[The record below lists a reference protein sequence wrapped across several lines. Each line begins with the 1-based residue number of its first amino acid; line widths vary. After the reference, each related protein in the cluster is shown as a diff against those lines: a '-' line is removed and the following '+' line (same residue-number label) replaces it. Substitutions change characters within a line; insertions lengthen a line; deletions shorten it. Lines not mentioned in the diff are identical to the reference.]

1 MTTYGYSF
9 VSDSGLTA
17 FPQDLDNSAWRDVP
31 TLSFGDGDPQGV
43 SLLSAPFSS
52 VLKWAV
58 LSAIDS
64 LAQAIAR
71 APSSSTVADEGFDR
85 QQRIL
90 DASLNLALLS
100 DDPEEVAAA
109 QRLKAALTLGSG
121 TAQTTLSYQG
131 EVDFGRDQ
139 ARLAA
144 QPAIAAD
151 LTTLQ
156 LTERL
161 TLIQAATERLALT
174 LGRIDQDPAL
184 TPSRRLILTRA
195 ACTITLNTAHS
206 ILNHVKANAPTATTR
221 DLAADLLAP
230 FEALL
235 SRHRAPK
242 PSPAS

>member
-17 FPQDLDNSAWRDVP
+17 FPQDLDNSVWREVP
-31 TLSFGDGDPQGV
+31 ALSFGDGDPQGV
-43 SLLSAPFSS
+43 TLLSAPLSS
-52 VLKWAV
+52 ALKWAV
-58 LSAIDS
+58 LNAIDS

-85 QQRIL
+85 QQRIF

-100 DDPEEVAAA
+100 DDPAEVAAA

-121 TAQTTLSYQG
+121 TAQTALSYQG

-151 LTTLQ
+151 LTTLH

-161 TLIQAATERLALT
+161 ALIQAATERLALT
-174 LGRIDQDPAL
+174 LGRVDQDPSLAPSKRL
-184 TPSRRLILTRA
+184 TLTRA
-195 ACTITLNTAHS
+195 ACTVTLNTVHAL
-206 ILNHVKANAPTATTR
+206 LNHIKTNAPSATTR
-221 DLAADLLAP
+221 DHAAALLAP

-235 SRHRAPK
+235 SRHPAPT
-242 PSPAS
+242 PSPAP